1 MNHWKYSLVTLN
13 DSCNCTFLVL
23 RIFVRTSDMEY
34 ILCLNLIQFNWAT
47 YCFSSLLQRLPLVY
61 SFNRSCKKYKK
72 CKNTKCEKT
81 KRKLTVS
88 WFIFL
93 LCHYRLKDTAIIQV
107 MKVMKTSFLSHR
119 PQPFPPKQH
128 VILYIVKHFWRV
140 YSYPPAPPT
149 GAMPCQGREAC
160 EPLLPTELWWWE
172 LMLMEDNAALL
183 LGRGARLNS
192 TLVLQ
197 VGG

>member
-1 MNHWKYSLVTLN
+1 MILATA
-13 DSCNCTFLVL
+13 LVL
-23 RIFVRTSDMEY
+23 CIFVRTSDVEF
-34 ILCLNLIQFNWAT
+34 ILCLNLIQFNWAIH
-47 YCFSSLLQRLPLVY
+47 CFSSLLQHLPLVY
-61 SFNRSCKKYKK
+61 SFKRSCKKYKK

-93 LCHYRLKDTAIIQV
+93 LCLYRLKDTAIIQV

-119 PQPFPPKQH
+119 PQPLLPKQH

-140 YSYPPAPPT
+140 YSYSPP
-149 GAMPCQGREAC
+149 GAVRCQGKEAC
-160 EPLLPTELWWWE
+160 EPLLPAELWWWE
-172 LMLMEDNAALL
+172 LMLPEDDTGLL

-192 TLVLQ
+192 ILVLQ